1 VDAGSDPRDPN
12 STPNNIPTLTGP
24 AAAILVVVILVI
36 GGWQARKRWPK
47 RTRVGLL
54 VLAAGGAC
62 LIAPDRLRSQG
73 GPSERILYIHTDHLG
88 TPLLLTDANQQVVW
102 RATAEPFGRTA
113 PSVNQVVF
121 NLRFPGQYEDPETGL
136 QYNNARHLDPVTGR
150 YMQPDPVGQ
159 SADANLYPYVLG
171 DPVNLVDPYGLAWS
185 DFGRGMAEGLVVGG
199 AFGVAAEIVG
209 TNPYGR
215 GALVVVGFVGLAYSA
230 PDVYRL
236 LTDPC
241 ATEAERDAF
250 LGQVV
255 GGVIGGGLAFRGV
268 GALRARGIPELGPAE
283 LARIPVGRRHGIGT
297 TGPDAAGLQTPQHI
311 NAPYQRVQNM
321 PGSVGGRGFSG
332 HAFDQMRNRGL
343 VPSVA
348 ENTIQTGQKLP
359 GSTSGTTVFF
369 DPVNNVK
376 VITNQAGR
384 VITVE

>member
-1 VDAGSDPRDPN
+1 M
-12 STPNNIPTLTGP
+12 
-24 AAAILVVVILVI
+24 
-36 GGWQARKRWPK
+36 
-47 RTRVGLL
+47 
-54 VLAAGGAC
+54 GA
-62 LIAPDRLRSQG
+62 
-73 GPSERILYIHTDHLG
+73 
-88 TPLLLTDANQQVVW
+88 PLLLTDASQQVVW
-102 RATAEPFGRTA
+102 RATAEPFGRTIH
-113 PSVNQVVF
+113 SVDLVAF

-136 QYNNARHLDPVTGR
+136 VYNHLRTYDPRTGR
-150 YMQPDPVGQ
+150 YLQADPLGQ
-159 SADANLYPYVLG
+159 SASLNPYTYALG
-171 DPVNLVDPYGLAWS
+171 DPIHLVDPYGADWN
-185 DFGRGMAEGLVVGG
+185 DFGRGLGQGLIVGG
-199 AFGVAAEIVG
+199 AFGVAAQVVG

-215 GALVVVGFVGLAYSA
+215 GALLLVGVAGLAYSA

-311 NAPYQRVQNM
+311 NAPYQRVQNV
-321 PGSVGGRGFSG
+321 PGSVGGREFSG

-343 VPSVA
+343 VPSVV

-359 GSTSGTTVFF
+359 GTTSRTTVFF